1 MPDTRA
7 LFEELV
13 RDKPA
18 LQLDVAAIERRAE
31 TTIRRRRALTGVAG
45 VVGLAAAG
53 FVAVAVA
60 GQHPSGSEPTAP
72 LAPSGPTA
80 PVAPTG
86 VAVTSAAP
94 PTSSG
99 LALTSAPT
107 PALPGLAFTSVEQIK
122 SADTRVVQAMLATGG
137 TGTKLTQST
146 PAVITATTRR
156 TIHQVSYQKDGAT
169 VTENISA
176 PGGAAELA
184 NVGITGKD
192 QKSPCS
198 RPPHPPVTLKDG
210 SIVTTAPS
218 ILCVGQSLPDGAVL
232 WTFVTHWGGHMADS
246 PPQAVIEEPD
256 GSSVLVQTGASK
268 AGHNAAGALTRDQV
282 GAFAI
287 TLEKAWQG

>member
-1 MPDTRA
+1 MNA
-7 LFEELV
+7 V
-13 RDKPA
+13 RKQRSGA
-18 LQLDVAAIERRAE
+18 GE
-31 TTIRRRRALTGVAG
+31 LTGVAG

-72 LAPSGPTA
+72 LAP
-80 PVAPTG
+80 TG

-107 PALPGLAFTSVEQIK
+107 SALPGLAFTSAEQIK

-156 TIHQVSYQKDGAT
+156 TIHEVSYQKEGAT
-169 VTENISA
+169 VTLLENVSA

-210 SIVTTAPS
+210 SVVTTAPS

-268 AGHNAAGALTRDQV
+268 TGRNAAGALTRDQV